1 MAYYKETKRDDL
13 FEKDYQK
20 ESKKTGKPY
29 PSTRLVISAIE
40 YEGEQDNW
48 NAYTWEAVLITN
60 FKLTTNQSG
69 EVEIAKK
76 VRNGRAVDD
85 FSQVRMTKE
94 QFSDLGDKMTELLW
108 S

>member
-1 MAYYKETKRDDL
+1 MKYNETKRDVL
-13 FEKDYQK
+13 FSKDFDK
-20 ESKKTGKPY
+20 ISKKSGKPF
-29 PSTRLVISAIE
+29 PSNRITISAIE

-48 NAYTWEAVLITN
+48 NTFNWEAVLITN
-60 FKLTTNQSG
+60 YKLTMNQG
-69 EVEIAKK
+69 ELEIAKK

-94 QFSDLGDKMTELLW
+94 QFQELGDKIAELLW